1 MSNTSVR
8 SLIVIAVLLVGVIV
22 VYAPSLLSN
31 TQQEVNAAADQ
42 FTYVSDLDFW
52 QRTPRE
58 TTVRA
63 KTRVDL
69 DADLHNIPTQIG
81 DWESTFVP
89 ETNREVLILLEPEQ
103 YVRRLY
109 INDEERYLWL
119 SVIGGRNSQP
129 FHAPDIC
136 YDADGWQYNLNSHA
150 IELDGGGEIY
160 GLWLEAQKSMS
171 EDDVKREHIVFYFYL
186 FPKDDRELSDGI
198 VLFKLTST
206 KYGTAEETLAV
217 HADFVRE
224 LFTSAR

>member
-1 MSNTSVR
+1 M
-8 SLIVIAVLLVGVIV
+8 
-22 VYAPSLLSN
+22 
-31 TQQEVNAAADQ
+31 
-42 FTYVSDLDFW
+42 
-52 QRTPRE
+52 
-58 TTVRA
+58 
-63 KTRVDL
+63 
-69 DADLHNIPTQIG
+69 
-81 DWESTFVP
+81 P

-150 IELDGGGEIY
+150 IELDGGDEIY